1 MRAGAARVK
10 PAERLT
16 PASDVAQRP
25 PHAIGGQSFARRAL
39 VPQRAQAV
47 TPTAKRIVLVGGGA
61 RCGKSAFA
69 LRRAHE
75 LGVRRLFIA
84 TAEARDLE
92 MDERIAKHRRERG
105 SEFETLEEP
114 RALEAAL
121 QRSDADVI
129 VIDCLTLW
137 LSNLLLDGLD
147 DDAIAA
153 RVDAFASV
161 LEARRFHAVI
171 VSNEVGMSL
180 VPDNLL
186 GRRFRDC
193 TGRAHQRLA
202 AVSDEIYFG
211 VLGSLIRLQPE
222 PLGLL
227 RT

>member
-1 MRAGAARVK
+1 
-10 PAERLT
+10 
-16 PASDVAQRP
+16 VAP
-25 PHAIGGQSFARRAL
+25 
-39 VPQRAQAV
+39 VV

-69 LRRAHE
+69 LRRARE
-75 LGVRRLFIA
+75 LGARRLFIA
-84 TAEARDLE
+84 TAEARDVE
-92 MDERIAKHRRERG
+92 MDERIARHRAERG
-105 SEFETLEEP
+105 GEFDTLEEP

-121 QRSDADVI
+121 RCSDTDVV

-137 LSNLLLDGLD
+137 LSNLLLDGLR
-147 DDAIAA
+147 DDAIEA
-153 RVDAFASV
+153 RVAELANV
-161 LEARRFHAVI
+161 LEARRMHAVV

-193 TGRAHQRLA
+193 TGRAHQQLA

-211 VLGSLIRLQPE
+211 VLGSLIRLRPE

-227 RT
+227 PT